1 LSEQVLSGRRVVDVA
16 TLMAGPWI
24 AQRLGDFG
32 ADVIKVEQPGIGDHQ
47 RRWGSSKKGEPIFW
61 KSISRNK
68 RSVTLDL
75 HRSAGVKGLKRL
87 LVDADVLIEN
97 FRPGTLERWGLGPDV
112 LHELNP
118 RLIIARV
125 TGYGQTGPYRDRP
138 GFGTVAEGMSGFS
151 HLTGA
156 ADGPPTLPSMP
167 LADGVAGLTGA
178 FAVMLALYHR
188 DANGGRGQVIDISL
202 TESLLTLM
210 EPSLLE
216 WDQLSSNLRRTGNTL
231 SHVAPRTA
239 YQCSDGEWVALSA
252 SSQSIFQRLALAI
265 GRPELVDDPR
275 FHSNSDRVLNIEAL
289 DAIVGG
295 WMGSHTRAE
304 ALRKMDAAEVA
315 VGPIYDLPSVYA
327 DPHFTERGSF
337 IAVEDPDLGTMRLVN
352 VTPRLSETPGRIRS
366 TGPGLGQHNTE
377 VFAELGLSPE
387 DTRSAVGSDQN
398 DHDDRNDQNA
408 RKSRPVTD
416 AASELSC

>member
-1 LSEQVLSGRRVVDVA
+1 MNDQVLSGRRVIDIA

-24 AQRLGDFG
+24 AQKLGDFG
-32 ADVIKVEQPGIGDHQ
+32 ADVIKVEQPGTGDHQ
-47 RRWGSSKKGEPIFW
+47 RRWGSKKDGEPIYW

-75 HRSAGVKGLKRL
+75 RKPAGAGVLKRL
-87 LVDADVLIEN
+87 VADADVLIEN

-112 LHELNP
+112 LHAINP
-118 RLIIARV
+118 GLVIARV
-125 TGYGQTGPYRDRP
+125 TGFGQTGPYRERP

-188 DANGGRGQVIDISL
+188 DANGGGGQVIDVSL
-202 TESLLTLM
+202 CESLLPLM

-216 WDQLSSNLRRTGNTL
+216 WDQLGTNLGRTGNTL

-252 SSQSIFQRLALAI
+252 SAQSIFERLALAI
-265 GRPELVDDPR
+265 DRPEMVDDPR
-275 FHSNSDRVLNIEAL
+275 FRSNAERVKNIEAL
-289 DAIVGG
+289 DAIVGE
-295 WMGSHTRAE
+295 WMASHPRVE
-304 ALRKMDAAEVA
+304 ALRRMDEAEVA
-315 VGPIYDLPSVYA
+315 VGPIYDLPSVYG
-327 DPHFTERGSF
+327 DPHFQARESF
-337 IAVEDPDLGTMRLVN
+337 IPVEDPHLGTMRLVN
-352 VTPRLSETPGRIRS
+352 VTPRLSKTPGRIRS
-366 TGPGLGQHNTE
+366 TGPSLGQHNAE
-377 VFAELGLSPE
+377 VFAELGLTPDEISGVLE
-387 DTRSAVGSDQN
+387 ESKA
-398 DHDDRNDQNA
+398 
-408 RKSRPVTD
+408 
-416 AASELSC
+416 